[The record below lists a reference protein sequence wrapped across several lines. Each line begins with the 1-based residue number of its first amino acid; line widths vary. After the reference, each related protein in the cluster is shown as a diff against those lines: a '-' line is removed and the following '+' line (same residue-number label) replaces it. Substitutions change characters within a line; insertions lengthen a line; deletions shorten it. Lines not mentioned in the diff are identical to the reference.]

1 MRIGWRRAGAGR
13 PAVKMIMR
21 LNFNSRWTHRVQAA
35 LRHRP
40 ARSVTTPPLPATAAW
55 EEAFLRVESYLRAHR
70 IESRVLLN
78 QRVAEIIG
86 SARVLA
92 QEQPEVPPVTLA
104 MQVAHARIGE
114 WLARAAGVSDWTDG
128 RVRARGRLA
137 LLLADVP
144 GRCPEQFLTGQTPED
159 VRVAMVTA
167 ELEPGPEVR
176 LSRMPNAPLE
186 FPLAAVVEE
195 NWVTFNRSAFLR
207 GVTSW
212 VLVAGLLGAAWYAT
226 R

>member
-1 MRIGWRRAGAGR
+1 MQ
-13 PAVKMIMR
+13 AV
-21 LNFNSRWTHRVQAA
+21 
-35 LRHRP
+35 LRQRP
-40 ARSVTTPPLPATAAW
+40 ARSVTLPPPPATPAW
-55 EEAFLRVESYLRAHR
+55 DEAFLRVESYLRAHR

-78 QRVAEIIG
+78 QRAAEIIA

-92 QEQPEVPPVTLA
+92 QENPDAPPVTLA

-114 WLARAAGVSDWTDG
+114 WLARAAGTNDWADG

-144 GRCPEQFLTGQTPED
+144 RRCPEQFLTGPIPED
-159 VRVAMVTA
+159 VRVAMVSV
-167 ELEPGPEVR
+167 ELEAGPEVR

-186 FPLAAVVEE
+186 FPLAAAVEE
-195 NWVTFNRSAFLR
+195 NWVTFSRSAFLR

-212 VLVAGLLGAAWYAT
+212 IFLAGLLGMAWYAT